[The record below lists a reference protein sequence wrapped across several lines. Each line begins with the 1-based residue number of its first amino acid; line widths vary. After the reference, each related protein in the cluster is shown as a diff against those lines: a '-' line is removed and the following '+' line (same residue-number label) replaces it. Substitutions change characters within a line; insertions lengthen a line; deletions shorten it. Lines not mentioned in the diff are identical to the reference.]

1 MDTPYT
7 VEAESWMVGHFCEVC
22 DDEIERGQ
30 RVTVLDIDSRDG
42 AYGEP
47 VTVAKVAHE
56 LCAGVGL

>member
-7 VEAESWMVGHFCEVC
+7 VEAESWMVGHCCEVC

-30 RVTVLDIDSRDG
+30 RVTVLDIDHSDAAGR
-42 AYGEP
+42 A
-47 VTVAKVAHE
+47 VAKVAHE